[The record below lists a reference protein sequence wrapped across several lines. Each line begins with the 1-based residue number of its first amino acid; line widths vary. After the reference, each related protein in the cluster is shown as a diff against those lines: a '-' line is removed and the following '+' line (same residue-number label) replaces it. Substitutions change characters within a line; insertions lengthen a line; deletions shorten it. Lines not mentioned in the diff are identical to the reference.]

1 MEKAFIAYFGS
12 TGTPSVYLDRNKD
25 KFSVDA
31 MGRDGLLSAIK
42 SKAEVAIAIK
52 NRKIKNKL
60 N

>member
-1 MEKAFIAYFGS
+1 
-12 TGTPSVYLDRNKD
+12 
-25 KFSVDA
+25 

-52 NRKIKNKL
+52 NSLSEDKNKL